1 MGSISAEQRRA
12 MFNVMRPHDKVSN
25 LSTDRLKEGNNGTRK
40 SVGRSLRC
48 NEDTTD
54 VINYNVNA
62 TNASKRSSPNHR
74 LKKQQHYGASIG
86 STQRHS
92 GGAAG
97 DVGD

>member
-1 MGSISAEQRRA
+1 MFYNISSLYMFMSTGTSISAEQRRA

-74 LKKQQHYGASIG
+74 FNIICRNL
-86 STQRHS
+86 
-92 GGAAG
+92 
-97 DVGD
+97 